1 MHGENWNDF
10 EDAWD
15 VLDNPVIDED
25 TGHDHDSHGHGHV
38 HSHQLPGSWETWL
51 QHSVLR
57 IILGVLALAA
67 VVSVVAMFMLWPDGS
82 GRELAEEQ
90 AADANLDFQQIDATV
105 VSVADETCPDFE
117 GNMVLTCRNVTFIPE
132 SGPDAGTVTSLPEH
146 VIGQA
151 GFPPP
156 VSAGDEVVIAYYER
170 LDLYDYLDKQRS
182 TPLVLLLAVFAVVV
196 IALGRSRGAF
206 ALLSMA
212 VTVAVLFWFVVPSV
226 LDGNNPIL
234 VSVVGASVVAY
245 LSLFLTHG
253 WNPTTTVALAGTLAA
268 LVLTLGVS
276 WIFFGWSDFSGNS
289 GEYGL
294 VLPLLNENI
303 NIPALLLGGA
313 IIGALGALDDVTVT
327 QVATVAELKRADPS
341 MGLTKLVAAGIRV
354 GREHIASTVNTLLL
368 AYAGASMPL
377 LLSASVLS
385 PSFSATAN
393 SEEVAVEIVRT
404 LCGSVGLVAAVPL
417 TTFLAAVL
425 VVHSPKAMA
434 SIE

>member
-1 MHGENWNDF
+1 MDGKSQDDIDQAWEALSDPPSDVGHGGD
-10 EDAWD
+10 
-15 VLDNPVIDED
+15 
-25 TGHDHDSHGHGHV
+25 HGHSHP

-57 IILGVLALAA
+57 VILGALAVVAVVSVLALA
-67 VVSVVAMFMLWPDGS
+67 MLWPDGS
-82 GRELAEEQ
+82 GREFAEEQ
-90 AADANLDFQQIDATV
+90 AIDSGLNFKQFDARI
-105 VSVADETCPDFE
+105 VSVSDEICPDFE
-117 GNMVLTCRNVTFIPE
+117 GNLVLTCRSYAFVPE
-132 SGPDAGTVTSLPEH
+132 SGPDAGAVVVDEL
-146 VIGQA
+146 VLGQA
-151 GFPPP
+151 GFTPQ
-156 VSAGDEVVIAYYER
+156 VSAGDEVIYSYDESLGRYHYE
-170 LDLYDYLDKQRS
+170 DKQRS
-182 TPLVLLLAVFAVVV
+182 TPLLLLLALFAVVV
-196 IALGRSRGAF
+196 IALGRLRGAF
-206 ALLSMA
+206 ALLSMV
-212 VTVAVLFWFVVPSV
+212 VTVAVLFAFVVPSV

-234 VSVVGASVVAY
+234 VCAVGASVVAY

-268 LVLTLGVS
+268 LALTLGVS
-276 WIFFGWSDFSGNS
+276 WVFFNWSDFAGNS

-294 VLPLLNENI
+294 ILPLLNEEI
-303 NIPALLLGGA
+303 NISALLLGGA
-313 IIGALGALDDVTVT
+313 IIGALGAVDDVTVT

-341 MGLTKLVAAGIRV
+341 MGMTKLVTAGIRV

-393 SEEVAVEIVRT
+393 SEEVAIEIVRT

-425 VVHSPKAMA
+425 VVNSPKAMA
-434 SIE
+434 AAE